1 MTFKWDELELKS
13 IARTRLL
20 YDEGTA
26 RYEKAFKYLDDGDLE
41 GAYGSFAMGRNYL
54 RGADD
59 EFSFLNKLVEGRKK
73 DRIGA
78 LYESPIPDPKSK
90 LYEIRKFLIDAK
102 CRIEY
107 ALFYVDVKNE
117 IMAADYLAKIT
128 ADCFW
133 LEQTIRR
140 LG

>member
-1 MTFKWDELELKS
+1 
-13 IARTRLL
+13 
-20 YDEGTA
+20 
-26 RYEKAFKYLDDGDLE
+26 
-41 GAYGSFAMGRNYL
+41 MGRNYL

-59 EFSFLNKLVEGRKK
+59 EFSFLNKLVEGRAK

-78 LYESPIPDPKSK
+78 IYKSPVPDPKSR
-90 LYEIRKFLIDAK
+90 LYEIRKFLVDAK

-117 IMAADYLAKIT
+117 IMAADNLAKIT

>member
-1 MTFKWDELELKS
+1 MTVKWDELELKS

-20 YDEGTA
+20 YSEGTA
-26 RYEKAFKYLDDGDLE
+26 QYEKAFKYLDDGDIE
-41 GAYGSFAMGRNYL
+41 CAYGSFAMGRNYL

-59 EFSFLNKLVEGRKK
+59 EFSFLNKHVEGRKK
-73 DRIGA
+73 DRIGD
-78 LYESPIPDPKSK
+78 LYKSPVPDPKSR

-107 ALFYVDVKNE
+107 ALFYVDVKNTT
-117 IMAADYLAKIT
+117 MAVDYLAKIT

-140 LG
+140 LD